1 MSDTLGTMLSTET
14 AVITGASSGI
24 GEATAHA
31 LANAGYK
38 VILGA
43 RRVDR
48 LENVA
53 KATGGQAVYLDVTD
67 QRSVDDF
74 VNQVPEVSIL
84 VNNAGGALGM
94 ESIEE
99 ANLGKWLTMYESN
112 VLGAVRMTKAL
123 LPKLEASGNGHIV
136 VVTSIASFMPYV
148 GGGGYVA
155 AKHAERAL
163 TATLR
168 LELLGKPIRVTDIA
182 PGMVQTEFSLVRF
195 EGDTAKAD
203 AVYEGMLPL
212 TAEDIADCIL
222 WAVTRPPHVNI
233 DKIVVMPRDQ
243 AAPGVVHRTSSS
255 GNL

>member
-1 MSDTLGTMLSTET
+1 MLSTET

-48 LENVA
+48 LEKVA
-53 KATGGQAVYLDVTD
+53 RATGGQAFALDVTD

-94 ESIEE
+94 ESIQE
-99 ANLGKWLTMYESN
+99 ADLGKWLTMYESN
-112 VLGAVRMTKAL
+112 VLGTVRMTKAL
-123 LPKLEASGNGHIV
+123 LPKLESSGNGHIV
-136 VVTSIASFMPYV
+136 MVTSIASFMPYI

-195 EGDTAKAD
+195 GGDRVKAD

-222 WAVTRPPHVNI
+222 WSVTRPPHVNI

-243 AAPGVVHRTSSS
+243 AAPGVVHRRPSSS
-255 GNL
+255 GHDS

>member
-1 MSDTLGTMLSTET
+1 MSDTLDTMLSTET

-53 KATGGQAVYLDVTD
+53 KATGGQATYLDVTD
-67 QRSVDDF
+67 QCSVDDF

-99 ANLGKWLTMYESN
+99 ANLDKWLTMYESN

-243 AAPGVVHRTSSS
+243 AALSVVHRTSSS